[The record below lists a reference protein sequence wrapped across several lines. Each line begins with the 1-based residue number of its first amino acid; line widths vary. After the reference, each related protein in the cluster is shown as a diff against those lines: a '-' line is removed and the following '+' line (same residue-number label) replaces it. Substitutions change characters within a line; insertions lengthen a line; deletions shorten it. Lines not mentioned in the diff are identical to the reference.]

1 MAFPCRFCISIG
13 TVPLNGRCMEVLQ
26 QVLGR

>member
-1 MAFPCRFCISIG
+1 MAFSCHFCISIG
-13 TVPLNGRCMEVLQ
+13 TMPLSGRCMEVLQ